1 MTTSRNL
8 QRKSIDAWSS
18 ETDPTRG
25 ILIESLV
32 ESDIFA
38 DDTERA
44 ADLIMN
50 YLGSINTVGFSLAP
64 AALKELAKNS
74 DEQTKLV
81 KSVKALGSKQDV
93 SKSAELRMIFK
104 ETSRLY
110 PVATKGGIE
119 RVIEKDFTSG
129 DGCLIPAKSLISIPF
144 FLAMSDPKTF
154 ENPDSWIP
162 SRWENAT
169 EEMNL
174 AFQPFGAGANS
185 CLGVA
190 VANAAI
196 NNVIAR
202 ICSQYKLELVEEGT
216 VEFNVSVKV
225 MKAMIKATK
234 L

>member
-1 MTTSRNL
+1 MDT
-8 QRKSIDAWSS
+8 WSVQES
-18 ETDPTRG
+18 PTRG

-32 ESDIFA
+32 ESDFFA

-50 YLGSINTVGFSLAP
+50 YLGSINTVRFSLA
-64 AALKELAKNS
+64 AAFEELAQNS
-74 DEQTKLV
+74 HEQTKLV
-81 KSVKALGSKQDV
+81 KSVKALGRNQDV
-93 SKSAELRMIFK
+93 SKSAALRMIVKKF
-104 ETSRLY
+104 SRLY

-119 RVIEKDFTSG
+119 RVIEKNFTSD

-144 FLAMSDPKTF
+144 FLAMSDPRTF
-154 ENPDSWIP
+154 ENPNSWNL
-162 SRWENAT
+162 SRWVNAT

-174 AFQPFGAGANS
+174 AFQPFGADANS

-202 ICSQYKLELVEEGT
+202 ICSQYKLELVKEGT
-216 VEFNVSVKV
+216 VEFKVSVKLI
-225 MKAMIKATK
+225 KTMIKATK